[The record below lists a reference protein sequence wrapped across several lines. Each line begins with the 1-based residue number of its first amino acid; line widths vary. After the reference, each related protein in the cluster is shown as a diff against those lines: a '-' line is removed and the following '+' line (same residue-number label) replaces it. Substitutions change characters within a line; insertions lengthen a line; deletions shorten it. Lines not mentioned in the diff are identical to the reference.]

1 MKNIFIAGVA
11 KSGKSTIANRINHNN
26 IYNHI
31 PLDYFASSLKHN
43 FPETKITSS
52 VVIDRNSS
60 KRLSL
65 LLSRVI
71 EIIDNT
77 DELFII
83 DSAHILPK
91 DIIKYL
97 NKDKWDVYYVG
108 YPSIT
113 KEEKIKI
120 IRKFE
125 EDTDWTFKRD
135 DEELL
140 KILEELII
148 LSNEIEKDCNEL
160 NIKFIDTS
168 NDFNKIID
176 EIEVN

>member
-11 KSGKSTIANRINHNN
+11 KSGKSTIANRINRNN

-125 EDTDWTFKRD
+125 KDTDWTFKRD

>member
-11 KSGKSTIANRINHNN
+11 KSGKSTIANRINRNN

-125 EDTDWTFKRD
+125 KDTDWTFKRD

-176 EIEVN
+176 EIKVN

>member
-11 KSGKSTIANRINHNN
+11 KSGKSTIANRINRNN

-125 EDTDWTFKRD
+125 KDTDWTFKKD